1 MTYVHFLGLKLYF
14 LKKDRFFCCLFV
26 TDGICSEVLQKR
38 CLPRN
43 DGVKIQQHMR
53 FSRGVSY
60 AILAKSQTGCKI
72 RSISSS
78 SVQISGVMQKKKLL
92 WCAEICRSWTTTG
105 QLSKKHENVCEQNTP
120 ILVWCVLWTVD
131 RLHRHMDS
139 CFACFLPQ
147 KENPLYDVTIS

>member
-14 LKKDRFFCCLFV
+14 LKKDRSFCCLFV
-26 TDGICSEVLQKR
+26 TDGICSEVLRKR

-53 FSRGVSY
+53 FSRGVSH

-78 SVQISGVMQKKKLL
+78 SVQISGVMQKRKNSCGVLRF
-92 WCAEICRSWTTTG
+92 AGAG
-105 QLSKKHENVCEQNTP
+105 QL
-120 ILVWCVLWTVD
+120 LVSCQKSMKRFVSRTHQFQCGVSCGLLTGCTDTWTLA
-131 RLHRHMDS
+131 LHVFYPRRKTHWMM
-139 CFACFLPQ
+139 
-147 KENPLYDVTIS
+147 